1 MVQFKI
7 ICKLTSISTYCNSYI
22 ALVVISGCIFL
33 ITLSFFFKVEVLSE
47 EASFHIRDFHSTLS
61 YQILVSTLSMWHQ
74 PEMCNGQTFYFF
86 CNVLFW
92 YFPYWSSSWTSV
104 YRPKPSV
111 CIPICSSDRTNINY
125 QSKIVEQLGKYNI
138 IFLIVLAALSCILR
152 QQNRTDCVVSV
163 LEQHSVTDCVQT
175 CNIRWS

>member
-1 MVQFKI
+1 
-7 ICKLTSISTYCNSYI
+7 
-22 ALVVISGCIFL
+22 
-33 ITLSFFFKVEVLSE
+33 
-47 EASFHIRDFHSTLS
+47 
-61 YQILVSTLSMWHQ
+61 MWHQ
-74 PEMCNGQTFYFF
+74 PEMCNGQTFYFY

-111 CIPICSSDRTNINY
+111 CIPICSSDRTDINY
-125 QSKIVEQLGKYNI
+125 QSKIVEQLGKYNR
-138 IFLIVLAALSCILR
+138 IFIIVLAALSCILR

-175 CNIRWS
+175 CNIRWSEQRNSWIVLKYLKGGQTGVLTDSDSSILAASGRFQNQYQIWTDCSW